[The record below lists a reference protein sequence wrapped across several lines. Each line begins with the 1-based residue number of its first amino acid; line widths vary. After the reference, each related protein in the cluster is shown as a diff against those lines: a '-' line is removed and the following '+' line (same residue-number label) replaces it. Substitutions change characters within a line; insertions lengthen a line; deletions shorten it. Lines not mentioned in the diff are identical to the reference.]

1 MAKEWTDD
9 EVSAEIAKAVQIVRE
24 DRLEQF
30 LRTRFKASEENN
42 PPNPPKPDGPTP
54 PPPKSKGDSPEKQPP
69 ARKSLWWGE
78 TSTESDD

>member
-30 LRTRFKASEENN
+30 LRTRFKATEETQ
-42 PPNPPKPDGPTP
+42 PPAPKGPTP
-54 PPPKSKGDSPEKQPP
+54 PPAKVKEKGPDDPPP
-69 ARKSLWWGE
+69 ARKSIWWGQSN
-78 TSTESDD
+78 TGSDE